1 MTECST
7 LTETTH
13 FLRTFVAKSKI
24 TSLAVHLGAVYI
36 TADASITHATA
47 CLRYDSPDLLDA
59 FHISEGRHEW
69 TLGWTYGKRA
79 KGRYMIEL
87 RLPPR
92 MLECVSFTA
101 PGVMSIS
108 SGVVASSPSVHLSI
122 HSSGPGQLIIQE
134 NQLVARGLTLW
145 HTGSGS
151 VQLISPIS
159 VDVVDITSRGRGIVA
174 VVASTLTTSDFSIAN
189 HSYGTIYLK
198 APTHVFAD
206 DVRVVNDSH
215 GAVNVAFDSLT
226 TDQLTL
232 VVGSSGPIFMS
243 IAADLSVAMIDTRMS
258 SSGSLQLTC
267 SEDGSTCDRHQIA
280 MSGSGDLCTNV
291 SAVSTQTNVSGSGCV
306 RDIAPCTLQS
316 FDRIKSLPLRRLLA
330 A

>member
-1 MTECST
+1 MTESST

-13 FLRTFVAKSKI
+13 LHRTFVAKSKI
-24 TSLAVHLGAVYI
+24 TSLVVHLGAVYI
-36 TADASITHATA
+36 TADASIAHATA

-59 FHISEGRHEW
+59 FRVSEGRHEW

-92 MLECVSFTA
+92 TLECVSFTA
-101 PGVMSIS
+101 PGVMAVS

-151 VQLISPIS
+151 LQLIGLIS

-215 GAVNVAFDSLT
+215 GAVNVALDSLT

-232 VVGSSGPIFMS
+232 VVGSSGPILMS
-243 IAADLSVAMIDTRMS
+243 IAVAMT
-258 SSGSLQLTC
+258 
-267 SEDGSTCDRHQIA
+267 EDGSTCDRHQIA

-316 FDRIKSLPLRRLLA
+316 FDSLDCIKSLPLRRLLA